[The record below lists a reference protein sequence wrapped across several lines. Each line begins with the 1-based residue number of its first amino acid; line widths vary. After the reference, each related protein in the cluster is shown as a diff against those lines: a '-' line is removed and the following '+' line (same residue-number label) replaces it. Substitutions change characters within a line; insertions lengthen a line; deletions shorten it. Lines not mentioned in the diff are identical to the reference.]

1 MRDLTS
7 IPAEAGPGPARLL
20 DYIRVDAPQP
30 VVLAY
35 GIGVDSTALLLELE
49 SRGTLPD
56 LVITGDPGVEKPETY
71 AYQKMIA
78 AWMAA
83 RGIPYVTVRYTPR
96 RFKHWPPYFDLLSNV
111 LTNATLP
118 SISLGR
124 HPIGSGRPI
133 RIHPHS
139 LHGANQGTGPVF
151 PRERTFT

>member
-124 HPIGSGRPI
+124 HSCSLGLGLASVLLVRREGR
-133 RIHPHS
+133 
-139 LHGANQGTGPVF
+139 TG
-151 PRERTFT
+151 RATR

>member
-1 MRDLTS
+1 MRDLTAV
-7 IPAEAGPGPARLL
+7 PAEAGPVPARAL

-49 SRGTLPD
+49 SRGTPPD
-56 LVITGDPGVEKPETY
+56 LVITGDPGVEKPETS

-111 LTNATLP
+111 LTQDRKSTRLN
-118 SISLGR
+118 SS
-124 HPIGSGRPI
+124 H
-133 RIHPHS
+133 
-139 LHGANQGTGPVF
+139 
-151 PRERTFT
+151 